1 MTALDECLPDFITKA
16 LRKAL
21 PELDKKIHG
30 FASHDA
36 ILTAIEAR
44 SSAVLRI
51 TRDKENLQSNIAGI
65 YPSGEGAGYA
75 GGITSS
81 AIDGLIVAEKI
92 IESYLV

>member
-1 MTALDECLPDFITKA
+1 MTSLDECLPDFITKA

-21 PELDKKIHG
+21 PELDRKIKG
-30 FASHDA
+30 FASPDA
-36 ILTAIEAR
+36 LLTAIEAR
-44 SSAVLRI
+44 TSAVVRI
-51 TRDKENLQSNIAGI
+51 VRDRESLQSNIAGI

-92 IESYLV
+92 IETCLG